1 MEPTTL
7 DSLRKAAE
15 AVGVS
20 YSTLRYAKNK
30 ERDFVKDKEIIYK
43 IKWCGLHTLKMPHS
57 NFKERSYTVNSG
69 VGKCSCGQTFDFAS
83 EKDMNMKLQMHRR
96 FCSKPPNSSK

>member
-1 MEPTTL
+1 MGDLKAISHKQFNEFIKGKGFKGRNDYKLKELKAEFGFKPMYDRGMLVISSEDMEPTTL
-7 DSLRKAAE
+7 DSLRKAAK

-43 IKWCGLHTLKMPHS
+43 IKWC
-57 NFKERSYTVNSG
+57 
-69 VGKCSCGQTFDFAS
+69 
-83 EKDMNMKLQMHRR
+83 
-96 FCSKPPNSSK
+96 